1 MIITTYSRMM
11 SFARFSLVAL
21 DCRDPHG
28 LAAFYQRI
36 VGGEIKE
43 ATASDDW
50 VRLEIDSSSDLG
62 FQLDPE
68 HRAPEW
74 PDGVP
79 QQAHLDF
86 DVPDLDEAERRAID
100 AGAVKADVQP
110 EPHSWRVMLDP
121 AGHPFCLVK
130 V

>member
-1 MIITTYSRMM
+1 M

-21 DCRDPHG
+21 DCRDPHA

-36 VGGEIKE
+36 VGGEIK
-43 ATASDDW
+43 ATDASPDW
-50 VRLEIDSSSDLG
+50 VELAIDSSSDLG

-74 PDGVP
+74 PDGLP
-79 QQAHLDF
+79 QQVHLDF
-86 DVPDLDEAERRAID
+86 EVADLDEAERYAID
-100 AGAVKADVQP
+100 AGAITARVQP
-110 EPHSWRVMLDP
+110 EPDSWRVMLDP

-130 V
+130 A